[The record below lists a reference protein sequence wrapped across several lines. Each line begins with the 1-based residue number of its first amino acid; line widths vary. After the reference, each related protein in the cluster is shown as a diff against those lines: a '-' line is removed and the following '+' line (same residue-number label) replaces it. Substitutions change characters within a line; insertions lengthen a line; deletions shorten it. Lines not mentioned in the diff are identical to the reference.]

1 KSRGVRRFGRGGI
14 TADLPAAANGSSTR
28 LSASKARSAISRLAV
43 ICGNSASAAAKSC
56 ACPGV
61 SRKRRG
67 LPSASTSAW
76 ILVLRPPRLRPSA
89 WSSTFFESAGTG
101 VMRPDEGAVDHRFL
115 VFARGS
121 QMLKDP
127 PPSAGCAPGPEPPV
141 RILPVAEALRQVA
154 SWYSCTVPVQHRLD
168 KATIVTGGG
177 TDVAQLAGKQVLNP
191 FPLVVAKSIAGHASA
206 FYKADPA

>member
-1 KSRGVRRFGRGGI
+1 M

-43 ICGNSASAAAKSC
+43 ICGSSASAPAKSC

-61 SRKRRG
+61 SRTRRG

-89 WSSTFFESAGTG
+89 WSSTFFESAGA
-101 VMRPDEGAVDHRFL
+101 VLMSPHDGAVDHR
-115 VFARGS
+115 VFVIAIAC
-121 QMLKDP
+121 QVLKDALP
-127 PPSAGCAPGPEPPV
+127 YAGFGPAAEPSV

-154 SWYSCTVPVQHRLD
+154 PRYSRTVPVQHRLD
-168 KATIVTGGG
+168 KATIVTGGCP
-177 TDVAQLAGKQVLNP
+177 DVAQLAGKQVLNP
-191 FPLVVAKSIAGHASA
+191 KSGSWGVALTGRI
-206 FYKADPA
+206 